1 MLLTLSLSLILYHYT
16 LWRGEEEVG
25 AGAEA
30 LRQKE
35 QQMKAVRREALRSFT
50 DLKDDPQQRK
60 RSSWLHM
67 RLERDTFVKAL
78 LGFTKQ
84 GMFHSGAMER
94 HWKF

>member
-25 AGAEA
+25 VGAEA

-67 RLERDTFVKAL
+67 RLERDTGLPF

>member
-1 MLLTLSLSLILYHYT
+1 M
-16 LWRGEEEVG
+16 G
-25 AGAEA
+25 AVAEA

-67 RLERDTFVKAL
+67 RLERDTGLPF

-84 GMFHSGAMER
+84 GMFHSGAKER

>member
-67 RLERDTFVKAL
+67 RLERDTGLPF
-78 LGFTKQ
+78 LGFTQQ